1 MSDWW
6 DDDSCCHEIAQAEG
20 VEQGDSL
27 APALFALGQHD
38 VLVAA
43 AQELQAGEF
52 LAAISDDIY
61 VVTTPSQARVRLEA
75 VTSTIERQAGVA
87 ANLGKTTMPRAA
99 PRHRA

>member
-43 AQELQAGEF
+43 SQQLQAEEF
-52 LAAISDDIY
+52 LAAAVPDDIY
-61 VVTTPSQARVRLEA
+61 VVTTLSQARVRLPTPSSA
-75 VTSTIERQAGVA
+75 RPAWRPT
-87 ANLGKTTMPRAA
+87 
-99 PRHRA
+99 